1 MNYTSLVAAA
11 IIVLSAVAGPAQA
24 NEAEDAVR
32 KVFMQRFPDARIDH
46 LAESPIAG
54 IFEVGLGS
62 QVFYVSGDGRY
73 IFNGKL
79 IDLETRQDLTE
90 GYLSKVRMQ
99 TLAAF
104 DESRMIIFEP
114 RGETKHTITTFTD
127 VDCGYCRKMHSEIDS
142 YAELGIRVRYML
154 YPRAGV
160 KSKSYEKAVSVW
172 CAQDQRKELTFAKT
186 GAVPDRRTCENP
198 VTEHMAVARQLGLQ
212 GTPMTITETGEQIM
226 GYMPARELFAQ
237 MQATRVQAFQ

>member
-1 MNYTSLVAAA
+1 MNHTSLVAAA
-11 IIVLSAVAGPAQA
+11 IIVLSAVAGPVQA
-24 NEAEDAVR
+24 NEAEDTIR

-73 IFNGKL
+73 VFNGKL
-79 IDLETRQDLTE
+79 IDLETRRDLTE
-90 GYLSKVRMQ
+90 GYLSKVRMR
-99 TLAAF
+99 TLAEF

-114 RGETKHTITTFTD
+114 KGETKHTITTFTD
-127 VDCGYCRKMHSEIDS
+127 VDCGFCRKMHSEIDS
-142 YAELGIRVRYML
+142 YADLGIRVRYML

-172 CAQDQRKELTFAKT
+172 CAKDQRKELTFAKT
-186 GAVPDRRTCENP
+186 GGVPDRRTCENP
-198 VTEHMAVARQLGLQ
+198 VTEHMSVARQLGLQ

-226 GYMPARELFAQ
+226 GYMPAQDLFAQ
-237 MQATRVQAFQ
+237 MEATRTQAFQ